1 MKNYI
6 TRKESK
12 EAVQVAF
19 ALGVFVGGFVMA
31 VASAVL
37 AGVGL

>member
-1 MKNYI
+1 MSAYI

-19 ALGVFVGGFVMA
+19 ALGLFVGGFVMA
-31 VASAVL
+31 VASAVM
-37 AGVGL
+37 AGAGL